1 MHRML
6 LCLIFLLLTA
16 CGGLPSIPQV
26 QSTPEAP
33 ALLPIQTLLQDS
45 AGWSGQM
52 VTLVAALANTH
63 PRVLVSGF
71 DQAGEPIDDKPT
83 GALWLAEPLPA
94 KTAAL
99 LREGINYAKL
109 RGRLSPPGAYGT
121 DGRYPYQFVA
131 ETASVIVPEQTTLAN
146 VADNSRSM
154 DGALIEFS
162 GILLIGGD
170 GTLMVDT
177 LSSGGVPPSNARQVK
192 IRGLALAH
200 IPVNLEQ
207 SGAVRFGQVTATGWM
222 QEGVLVPFWVR

>member
-1 MHRML
+1 
-6 LCLIFLLLTA
+6 
-16 CGGLPSIPQV
+16 
-26 QSTPEAP
+26 
-33 ALLPIQTLLQDS
+33 
-45 AGWSGQM
+45 M
-52 VTLVAALANTH
+52 VTLVAAFENTH

-71 DQAGEPIDDKPT
+71 AHAAQPIDDPPM

-131 ETASVIVPEQTTLAN
+131 ETVSVIEPEQTTLAN

-154 DGALIEFS
+154 NGALIELP
-162 GILLIGGD
+162 GILLLGGD

-177 LSSGGVPPSNARQVK
+177 ISSGGVPPSNARQVK
-192 IRGLALAH
+192 IRGLAPAQ
-200 IPVNLEQ
+200 IPTDLEQ
-207 SGAVRFGQVTATGWM
+207 SGAVRFGEVTTTGWM
-222 QEGVLVPFWVR
+222 QDGVLVPFWVR